1 MRSALVRLLRRSR
14 TGALALLLALPGALH
29 AQDTVMVQLGL
40 TYTPGSEPGF
50 LVLPFAAASG
60 VEGAAA
66 AVRSVIRQDLD
77 FSDRFR
83 VQDPP
88 AGERPVSPREVGSWR
103 DRGADWVLAGEVAA
117 RSGGLTLR
125 LALLDAVYGQVKGNR
140 TFDLPRAGDRGFR
153 MAVHTVADE
162 VVRWVTGESGIA
174 ATRIAFVLQG
184 RGSKEIYLVDWD
196 GENVQRV
203 TSDGSIALS
212 PAWSPD
218 GGRLAYTSFRSG
230 VPVLYERTLASGA
243 DRVISD
249 RNGINITPAYAPD
262 GRTIAFAATVD
273 GNTEIATWNRADG
286 CCLEVLT
293 RGRRFDS
300 LSPTFSPDGQRI
312 AFVSNRLGEP
322 HIYVMSRGGEPRVL
336 SEYRYG
342 SQGYNTS
349 PDWSPRGGLVAYHTR
364 VGGSPQIA
372 IVDAAGGGRPR
383 LLTSR
388 GINEDPSWA
397 PDGRHVVFASDRNGG
412 GLFVMDVVSGRTRQ
426 LLRGRGYGL
435 PDWSQH
441 LIRASPAPAAGR

>member
-1 MRSALVRLLRRSR
+1 
-14 TGALALLLALPGALH
+14 
-29 AQDTVMVQLGL
+29 MVQLGL

-60 VEGAAA
+60 VEGAAS
-66 AVRSVIRQDLD
+66 AVRAVVRQDLD

-83 VQDPP
+83 LQDAP
-88 AGERPVSPREVGSWR
+88 AGQRPVAPAALGGWR
-103 DRGADWVLAGEVAA
+103 DRGADWVLAGEVAPRA
-117 RSGGLTLR
+117 GGLTLR
-125 LALLDAVYGQVKGNR
+125 LALLDGVYGQVKGDR
-140 TFDLPRAGDRGFR
+140 VFDLPRAGDRGFR
-153 MAVHTVADE
+153 MAVHAAADE
-162 VVRWVTGESGIA
+162 VVRWAVGEPGSA
-174 ATRIAFVLQG
+174 ATRVAFVLQG

-218 GGRLAYTSFRSG
+218 GSRLAYTSFRNG
-230 VPVLYERTLASGA
+230 TPVLYERALASGA
-243 DRVISD
+243 DRVVSD

-262 GRTIAFAATVD
+262 GRTLAFGTTSA
-273 GNTEIATWNRADG
+273 GNTEVATWNRAQG

-300 LSPTFSPDGQRI
+300 LSPTFAPDGRRL

-322 HIYVMSRGGEPRVL
+322 HVYVMTPGQEPRLV

-349 PDWSPRGGLVAYHTR
+349 PDWSPRGEVIAYHTR
-364 VGGSPQIA
+364 VSGSPQIA
-372 IVDAAGGGRPR
+372 LVDAGGGRPR
-383 LLTSR
+383 LLTNR
-388 GINEDPSWA
+388 GSNEDPSWA
-397 PDGRHVVFASDRNGG
+397 PDGRHLVFASDREGG
-412 GLFVMDVVSGRTRQ
+412 GLYVMDVVSGRTRP

-435 PDWSQH
+435 PDWSPV
-441 LIRASPAPAAGR
+441 LVRAPAAPAAGR